1 MPRIASLARMAALLL
16 AGTAATAQ
24 AQTIAIVHGRVLTA
38 AGQPI
43 ENGTVIVRDGV
54 VVAVGA
60 SLPAPRDARVIDAR
74 GSTVTPGFIAADT
87 TLGTVDVSS
96 DNGSNDVRSSAP
108 TLSAGVDVQ
117 YALNPDVTP
126 IPVARVGGVT
136 RAIVLPEPGG
146 AGDSVRLFGGQ
157 GAAISLGAQGPILT
171 RAKIGVVADLGEAG
185 AERAGGSRESAHV
198 LIRAAL
204 DEAKRYRAQ
213 RGSYAGE
220 FQPVPLSR
228 VDLEALLPVIDGKV
242 PLIVGAHRASD
253 ILQAVALAKD
263 YGLKLVIRGG
273 AEAWRVSS
281 ALAAVDAAVIVV
293 PTDNLPTS
301 FEELGAT
308 MQNAQR
314 LVAAG
319 VKVAIIGNDASH
331 RVRELRFN
339 AGMAVARGLPYAEA
353 IKALTI
359 NPARIFGLSGTLG
372 SIEPGKRADLVIWPG
387 DPLEPLVQPRAVFVD
402 GVEQPLTTRPR
413 DLADR
418 YSSEK

>member
-1 MPRIASLARMAALLL
+1 MGSIASFARIAALLM
-16 AGTAATAQ
+16 AGVTAAQ
-24 AQTIAIVHGRVLTA
+24 AQTLAVVHGRVLTA

-43 ENGTVIVRDGV
+43 EDGTVIVRDGV
-54 VVAVGA
+54 IVAVGA

-74 GSTVTPGFIAADT
+74 GLTVTPGFIAADT
-87 TLGTVDVSS
+87 TLGTVEVNS
-96 DNGSNDVRSSAP
+96 DDGSNDVRSSAA

-136 RAIVLPEPGG
+136 RAIVLPEPGS
-146 AGDSVRLFGGQ
+146 AGEGVRLFGGQ

-171 RAKIGVVADLGEAG
+171 RAKIGVVADLSEAG
-185 AERAGGSRESAHV
+185 AERGGGSRESANV
-198 LIRAAL
+198 LLRAAL

-213 RGSYAGE
+213 RASYSGE

-228 VDLEALLPVIDGKV
+228 ADLEALLPVLDGKV

-263 YGLKLVIRGG
+263 YRLKLVIRGG
-273 AEAWRVSS
+273 EEAWRVAP
-281 ALAAVDAAVIVV
+281 ALAAIDAGVIVV
-293 PTDNLPTS
+293 PADNLPKS
-301 FEELGAT
+301 FEALGST
-308 MQNAQR
+308 VQNGQR
-314 LVAAG
+314 LMAAG
-319 VKVAIIGNDASH
+319 VKVAIIGNDSSH

-339 AGMAVARGLPYAEA
+339 AGMAVARGLPYADA
-353 IKALTI
+353 IRALTI
-359 NPARIFGLSGTLG
+359 NPARIFGLSATLG

-387 DPLEPLVQPRAVFVD
+387 DPLEPLVQARAVFVD
-402 GVEQPLTTRPR
+402 GVEQPLDTRPR

-418 YSSEK
+418 YSPVK